1 MLTSLLTLAALSLAL
16 TGAWL
21 LPDPARRLPGAL
33 LLAAG
38 TVLAIVAFARVER
51 EWPRREPAAA
61 MDAGPLSPWRRR
73 LGLAVL
79 VLGLALTGWA
89 LLDLWRAPF
98 AWGMAGRWAGG
109 IGLTLL
115 GFFLLSSRAV
125 PAAAPAGS
133 VRPRPGDYK
142 LQAIGMSQEA
152 WAAAYR
158 AERAEADPGRSR
170 LAAAEALAVL
180 LMLAMAA
187 FFRLYRIETMP
198 PGIFIDEANTALDAL
213 RILEGRPDSLFGT
226 GWFETPNGFTYL
238 QSLII
243 RLLGTTFVALKV
255 QSVIPGLLTVPALW
269 LLARELFGRRPALI
283 AGFVLAANRWHF
295 HMSRWGW
302 NEVYPPLFQVL
313 AVLFI
318 VRGARRRHWG
328 DWALAGL
335 WLGLGMYTYLAIRL
349 AVLAVVAY
357 LLYRLVVERGFGRRQ
372 WPGLAAF
379 ALVYALV
386 FAPLAFTYIKD
397 PFTFLNRSRQ
407 VSITND
413 IAAAGGSLQP
423 LVESVKRHGLMFHV
437 AGDRNGRHNLPGAPM
452 LDPITGALFVVGAG
466 WAVWRWRDHRRML
479 ALIWIAFTLL
489 GGILS
494 QLNEAPQAYRTL
506 AVTPAIAL
514 LVADAFTESLRG
526 LCGRWRHKAPGR
538 AAAVGLAAVGLA
550 ALAWLNGDVYFRRQ
564 ATDPAVYIAFSP
576 LETAV
581 AHEVLA
587 ARATNRLYLSPRLY
601 YFAPL
606 RFLAYQPPQPPGAGT
621 LGPWPFGIRLGPW
634 RYSPFPRLGGGLEN
648 PAYRL
653 ADPALDLPLP
663 DLGGDGA
670 VFLLDLHFEYVLD
683 LFRYYYPDLTA
694 EVVND
699 RLNAPLYL
707 RVRIPGETITAL
719 QARNRAAEAAAIR
732 GLYLPASGEYR
743 LESPGRLLFDG
754 RPLAPGP
761 HFLGKGLHS
770 LTITDLPA
778 DLPADAPVLTWE
790 GPGGSGP
797 VPDAALFRKPPSGQG
812 LLGTYYAGSEWAGP
826 ALMTR
831 VDPLILMAWPDP
843 EPIFGPFSATWTG
856 ELVAPADGFYGFVLN
871 ADDGV
876 RFWLDG
882 QVLGESLTPDTVN
895 SVQAGATL
903 RAGAHA
909 VRIDYFQRGGGK
921 ALEFFWQPPGE
932 ALQPVAPRYLRPPPP
947 QVNLG
952 GD

>member
-1 MLTSLLTLAALSLAL
+1 MLTALLTLAALSLAL
-16 TGAWL
+16 AGAWL
-21 LPDPARRLPGAL
+21 LPDPRQRLPGAL
-33 LLAAG
+33 LLGAG
-38 TVLAIVAFARVER
+38 TVLAVLAFARVER
-51 EWPRREPAAA
+51 ERPQPEPATET
-61 MDAGPLSPWRRR
+61 GSGRLPPWRWR
-73 LGLAVL
+73 LGMVVLAFGL
-79 VLGLALTGWA
+79 VLTGLALV
-89 LLDLWRAPF
+89 DLWRAPF
-98 AWGMAGRWAGG
+98 AWEMAGRWAGG
-109 IGLTLL
+109 IVLTVL
-115 GFFLLSSRAV
+115 GFWLLSPPSV
-125 PAAAPAGS
+125 PAGS
-133 VRPRPGDYK
+133 LGPRPGDYK
-142 LQAIGMSQEA
+142 LQAIGMSREA
-152 WAAAYR
+152 WEAAYR
-158 AERAEADPGRSR
+158 AARARAGRGRSR
-170 LAAAEALAVL
+170 LSAAEALAVL
-180 LMLAMAA
+180 VMLGVAA

-213 RILEGRPDSLFGT
+213 RILEGRPDSPFGT

-255 QSVIPGLLTVPALW
+255 QSVVPGLLTVPALW
-269 LLARELFGRRPALI
+269 LLARELFGPWPALM

-335 WLGLGMYTYLAIRL
+335 CLGLGMYTYLAIRL
-349 AVLAVVAY
+349 AVLAVAAY
-357 LLYRLVVERGFGRRQ
+357 LLYRIVVERGFVRRQ

-413 IAAAGGSLQP
+413 IQAAGGSLRP

-466 WAVWRWRDHRRML
+466 WAVWRWRDHRRVL
-479 ALIWIAFTLL
+479 ALLWIALTLL

-514 LVADAFTESLRG
+514 LVADALAWSLRG
-526 LCGRWRHKAPGR
+526 LFGPRLDKAMGR
-538 AAAVGLAAVGLA
+538 AAAGALAVVGLA
-550 ALAWLNGDVYFRRQ
+550 ALAWLNGDLYFRRQ

-581 AHEVLA
+581 AQEVLD

-606 RFLAYQPPQPPGAGT
+606 RFLAYEPPQ
-621 LGPWPFGIRLGPW
+621 PFGIRIGSW
-634 RYSPFPRLGGGLEN
+634 HYSPFRRLGGGLEN
-648 PAYRL
+648 PGYRL

-683 LFRYYYPDLTA
+683 FFRYYYPGLTA
-694 EVVND
+694 EVVQD
-699 RLNAPLYL
+699 RLGAPLYL
-707 RVRIPGETITAL
+707 RVRIPGPEITAL
-719 QARNRAAEAAAIR
+719 QARNRAAEADAIR
-732 GLYLPASGEYR
+732 GLYLPASGAYR
-743 LESPGRLLFDG
+743 LESPGRLFFDG
-754 RPLAPGP
+754 QPLAPGS
-761 HFLGKGLHS
+761 HVLGKGLHS
-770 LTITDLPA
+770 LTIRDLPTDLP
-778 DLPADAPVLTWE
+778 PDAVVLTWE
-790 GPGGSGP
+790 GPGGFGP

-812 LLGTYYAGSEWAGP
+812 LWGTYYVGSEWAGSV
-826 ALMTR
+826 LMTR
-831 VDPLILMAWPDP
+831 LDPLILTAWPDP

-856 ELVAPADGFYGFVLN
+856 ELLAPADGFYGFVLN

-882 QVLGESLTPDTVN
+882 RVLGESLVPDTVN
-895 SVQAGATL
+895 SVHAAAELTAGP
-903 RAGAHA
+903 HP

-932 ALQPVAPRYLRPPPP
+932 ALQPVAPRYLRPLPP
-947 QVNLG
+947 
-952 GD
+952 

>member
-1 MLTSLLTLAALSLAL
+1 MTTRLLTLAAVALAL
-16 TGAWL
+16 AGTWL
-21 LPDPARRLPGAL
+21 LPDPARRLPAAL
-33 LLAAG
+33 VLAAG
-38 TVLAIVAFARVER
+38 VVLAVAAFARVER
-51 EWPRREPAAA
+51 EEAQASAAEA
-61 MDAGPLSPWRRR
+61 AGPTSRRLY

-79 VLGLALTGWA
+79 VVGLALTGWA
-89 LLDLWRAPF
+89 LVALWRGPF
-98 AWGMAGRWAGG
+98 AWGPTARWAGG
-109 IGLTLL
+109 VLLTLV
-115 GFFLLSSRAV
+115 GFFLVSRPATATV
-125 PAAAPAGS
+125 ATTALTLPGLRPAA
-133 VRPRPGDYK
+133 YK
-142 LQAIGMSQEA
+142 LQAIGMSEA
-152 WAAAYR
+152 EWEAAYR
-158 AERAEADPGRSR
+158 AELTRAVGPTAQTRPWPVW
-170 LAAAEALAVL
+170 AEALGVL
-180 LMLAMAA
+180 LILLTAA

-198 PGIFIDEANTALDAL
+198 PGIFIDETNTALDAL

-226 GWFETPNGFTYL
+226 GWFETPNGFIYL
-238 QSLII
+238 QSVIF
-243 RLLGTTFVALKV
+243 RLLGTTFAALKV
-255 QSVIPGLLTVPALW
+255 QSVVPGLLTVLALW
-269 LLARELFGRRPALI
+269 ALARELFGPWPALL

-357 LLYRLVVERGFGRRQ
+357 LVYRLVVERGFGRRQ

-379 ALVYALV
+379 VVVYALV
-386 FAPLAFTYIKD
+386 LAPLAFTYIKD

-407 VSITND
+407 VSIAND
-413 IAAAGGSLQP
+413 ITAAGGSLQP
-423 LVESVKRHGLMFHV
+423 LAESLERHLLMFHV

-452 LDPITGALFVVGAG
+452 LDPITGAFFVLGAG
-466 WAVWRWRDHRRML
+466 WAVWRWRDHRRVL
-479 ALIWIAFTLL
+479 SLLWIGLTLL

-514 LVADAFTESLRG
+514 LTADALALSLRG
-526 LCGRWRHKAPGR
+526 LFDHARDRFRPPWP
-538 AAAVGLAAVGLA
+538 AVGLAVVGLA
-550 ALAWLNGDVYFRRQ
+550 ALAWLNGEFYFRRQ

-587 ARATNRLYLSPRLY
+587 ARDANRLYLSPRLY

-606 RFLAYQPPQPPGAGT
+606 RFLAYEPPQPYG
-621 LGPWPFGIRLGPW
+621 FRLGPW
-634 RYSPFPRLGGGLEN
+634 RYSPFRRLGGGLEN
-648 PAYRL
+648 PGYRL

-683 LFRYYYPDLTA
+683 LFRYYYPAITA

-699 RLNAPLYL
+699 RLGAPLYL
-707 RVRIPGETITAL
+707 RVRIPGPDITAL
-719 QARNRAAEAAAIR
+719 QARNRADEAAAIR
-732 GLYLPASGEYR
+732 GVYLPASGEYS
-743 LESPGRLLFDG
+743 LSSPGRLLFDG
-754 RPLAPGP
+754 RSLEPGP
-761 HFLGKGLHS
+761 RFLGKGLHS

-778 DLPADAPVLTWE
+778 DGPADAPVLFWE
-790 GPGGSGP
+790 GPGGTGP
-797 VPDAALFRKPPSGQG
+797 VPDAALFRKGPSGQG
-812 LLGTYYAGSEWAGP
+812 LLGTYYVGSEWSGP
-826 ALMTR
+826 VLMER
-831 VDPLILMAWPDP
+831 VDPLILTSWPDP
-843 EPIFGPFSATWTG
+843 EPIFGPFSVTWTG
-856 ELVAPADGFYGFVLN
+856 ELLAPTDGVYAFTLH

-882 QVLGESLTPDTVN
+882 RVLGESLNPDTVN
-895 SVQAGATL
+895 SVQTALELAAGP
-903 RAGAHA
+903 HS

-932 ALQPVAPRYLRPPPP
+932 PLQPVAPRFLRP
-947 QVNLG
+947 
-952 GD
+952 